1 MMAESDVIEHLI
13 SVEHEAAS
21 LMQDAQ
27 IEADKRISVAK
38 VQADELYKKQYEQLI
53 LELDAQ
59 YEKRS
64 AEITQKKDADFRAY
78 QENIERLQTDE
89 ASFNTL
95 LDSLLFAQ

>member
-1 MMAESDVIEHLI
+1 MAESDVIEHLI

-27 IEADKRISVAK
+27 IEADKRISAAK

-59 YEKRS
+59 YQTRS
-64 AEITQKKDADFRAY
+64 AEITQKKDADFKAY